1 MSELDEIIADAK
13 AEEEVKKE
21 QFKKRMEEITA
32 SAKERMEKSLQEA
45 KDKITISRDD
55 YVSLKLVQAD
65 YTRVMDAIFRYADYN
80 KYSESLGIK
89 DDFMNVISFL
99 YPEDYANKLEELKA
113 EAE

>member
-45 KDKITISRDD
+45 KDKLT
-55 YVSLKLVQAD
+55 
-65 YTRVMDAIFRYADYN
+65 
-80 KYSESLGIK
+80 
-89 DDFMNVISFL
+89 
-99 YPEDYANKLEELKA
+99 
-113 EAE
+113 